1 MACQPALRDFPY
13 HGTSHSGMYYAV
25 QHLSFAFIVEDD
37 FTDGLSV
44 EGDSVRLENS
54 VGSEVGNDC
63 LVASSAG
70 KNDGTGEVIG
80 IDDGEIVPR

>member
-1 MACQPALRDFPY
+1 
-13 HGTSHSGMYYAV
+13 MYYAV
-25 QHLSFAFIVEDD
+25 EHLSFAFIVEDN

-54 VGSEVGNDC
+54 VGSKVGNDC